1 MGVIQGDC
9 IDILPTLEREVA
21 LTFFDPPFN
30 QGKDYVWFSDNK
42 SDVGYWQWVRKVCK
56 LIRSITLEGGAIF
69 FMQREKNLHR
79 VIEVLH
85 AAGWNCRN
93 VIIWKKFQPPA
104 PLGSNFGLQYQVIVY
119 AIKGD
124 SPRVFNTLRM
134 DYPLLAHQKYERP
147 KGLIVNNVW
156 DDIREL
162 SAGFL
167 SGSEA
172 FRDEK
177 GERVHLQ
184 QSPIHLLLRIILS
197 STNIDDLV
205 LDPTCGSGTT
215 LITAKQLRRRY
226 VGIEIDPNHV
236 VLSES
241 RLDSMREEDD
251 IKQFY
256 NYYRF
261 TEDLE
266 QIWGW
271 KPDESDM
278 RRYF

>member
-1 MGVIQGDC
+1 
-9 IDILPTLEREVA
+9 
-21 LTFFDPPFN
+21 
-30 QGKDYVWFSDNK
+30 
-42 SDVGYWQWVRKVCK
+42 
-56 LIRSITLEGGAIF
+56 
-69 FMQREKNLHR
+69 
-79 VIEVLH
+79 
-85 AAGWNCRN
+85 
-93 VIIWKKFQPPA
+93 
-104 PLGSNFGLQYQVIVY
+104 
-119 AIKGD
+119 
-124 SPRVFNTLRM
+124 M

-215 LITAKQLRRRY
+215 LIAAKQLRRRY

-251 IKQFY
+251 IRQFY